1 MTNSQNVLF
10 LGGSRHARI
19 EKIPSIFIY
28 AGFIDL
34 HIYRTSDEFVDY
46 IIASEIEPEKPERYI
61 IKFIDDYGIYI
72 ALEQNEFNKIENL
85 GSKINDELHKLSNSV
100 LNLKKPGI
108 SK

>member
-10 LGGSRHARI
+10 LGGSRHNRMENVPQI
-19 EKIPSIFIY
+19 CID

-34 HIYRTSDEFVDY
+34 HIYRTPDEFVDY

-72 ALEQNEFNKIENL
+72 ALERNEFNEIEKL
-85 GSKINDELHKLSNSV
+85 SSKINDNF
-100 LNLKKPGI
+100 I
-108 SK
+108 I